1 MYRLR
6 DNEFLMRHRPAI
18 FGLLWGVLGI
28 ALLAGALQG
37 KAIPGRDDL
46 RQATGIIDELRSDS
60 RYVRHGPN
68 VYTLHLRLRGDNTEY
83 LIDSGRLTGATAYAR
98 ASRALRRGS
107 SVTLWYEAHP
117 DFGNRLWQ
125 IDQQGRR
132 LLDYREVFDH
142 ETGEQMNTYLWLLG
156 FLVASFA
163 VVPLLL
169 GWHKRLRAGEAK
181 AKDGAGPDTQ

>member
-6 DNEFLMRHRPAI
+6 DNKFLMRHRPAI

-46 RQATGIIDELRSDS
+46 RQSTGIIDEMRVDS

-83 LIDSGRLTGATAYAR
+83 LIDSGRLTGAAAYAR

-107 SVTLWYEAHP
+107 SVTLWYEPHP

-156 FLVASFA
+156 YLVSSFA

-169 GWHKRLRAGEAK
+169 MWHKRLRAGEAK
-181 AKDGAGPDTQ
+181 GNDSAGPDTQ